1 MTDSQVETL
10 SVAMAPEQHR
20 TSPMLRRVPGSSST
34 LGRSLMFKC
43 EGQSPLTQ
51 PDDSFLPVEVNHK
64 NTQPNDE
71 QNGNGQSSMPMQ
83 ASFLISLQD
92 PVDLLPCVVNI
103 DSD

>member
-1 MTDSQVETL
+1 MDSQVETL
-10 SVAMAPEQHR
+10 SIAMAPEQHR

-34 LGRSLMFKC
+34 HGQSLLFKH

-51 PDDSFLPVEVNHK
+51 GDSFLPVEVNHK
-64 NTQPNDE
+64 NTLPNDE

-83 ASFLISLQD
+83 PSFLISLQD